1 MAGCPMMMRLGA
13 VIACAAVAYPQTAA
27 VSSDAV
33 LASAREVAGKRI
45 GNLPKYTC
53 TALIDRTYLR
63 VTRGEAA
70 TCDKILGNR
79 HRGIFGAK
87 KTATDR
93 LRLDV
98 EVADSG
104 TEIFSW
110 PGAAKFDVARVED
123 MANGG
128 PIGTGSFGSFVIN
141 LFTTPGAQ
149 FVYQGVAQIGGR
161 ATFEYR
167 FRVPLEASHYKVG
180 AGASYRFVEY
190 EGRVWIDP
198 SSGELV
204 RLEVRTGELPLATGA
219 CEATTRVDLRVL
231 HIGEGEYLAPKQ
243 SVLDVV
249 GRYGRD
255 SESVTVYSACHEF
268 RGESTVQFGEVTDAS
283 QPGAVVA
290 PGLEQ
295 SLPAGLPVEL
305 TFESAI
311 DTDITAAGD
320 PLVAR
325 VLKPVVD
332 RVSRKTLLAAG
343 TSVNGRVVHMEH
355 NLIGKDD
362 FILSVVFDTPHLI
375 PNHPGRIAWVG
386 KTTRCWESRRLVHTF
401 SGFWRSR
408 QEVESQ
414 GQLTLGGSFLLP
426 SHNGR
431 YVMPKGCVSEW
442 LTAQ

>member
-1 MAGCPMMMRLGA
+1 MMMMYVGT
-13 VIACAAVAYPQTAA
+13 VIACAAVACAQTAA
-27 VSSDAV
+27 APSDVV
-33 LASAREVAGKRI
+33 LARAREIAGKRI

-79 HRGIFGAK
+79 HRGIVATE

-104 TEIFSW
+104 AEIFSW
-110 PGAAKFDVARVED
+110 PGAAKFGAAKVED

-128 PIGTGSFGSFVIN
+128 PIGTGPFGSFVIN
-141 LFTTPGAQ
+141 LFTTPGVQ
-149 FVYQGVAQIGGR
+149 FVYQGNAQIGAR
-161 ATFEYR
+161 DTFEYR
-167 FRVPLEASHYKVG
+167 FRVPLEASRYKVG

-190 EGRVWIDP
+190 DGRVWIDP
-198 SSGELV
+198 SSGELARV
-204 RLEVRTGELPLATGA
+204 EVRTGELPKDTGA

-255 SESVTVYSACHEF
+255 SESLTAYSACHEF
-268 RGESTVQFGEVTDAS
+268 RGESTVQFGEETGAS
-283 QPGAVVA
+283 QLGAIMA
-290 PGLEQ
+290 PGLTRP
-295 SLPAGLPVEL
+295 LPTGLPVEL
-305 TFESAI
+305 TFESVV
-311 DTDITAAGD
+311 DTDVTAAGD

-332 RVSRKTLLAAG
+332 PASRRTLLAAG
-343 TSVNGRVVHMEH
+343 TAVNGRVVHMEH
-355 NLIGKDD
+355 NLQGKDD
-362 FILSVVFDTPHLI
+362 FIVSVMFDTPHLI
-375 PNHPGRIAWVG
+375 PNHPGRMAWVE
-386 KTTRCWESRRLVHTF
+386 KTTPCWESRRLVQTF
-401 SGFWRSR
+401 SGFWRAQ